1 MLSALCDSCPVI
13 FFANKRQRLR
23 HLKAKHASIKC
34 NICEKSFIS
43 ENSLLHHKQSVHI
56 VFTLSCCQE
65 CKKSF
70 TSEESLR
77 QHIRS
82 NSTHTSEQS
91 MPNNKVYKRHDHDV
105 LDLDNKT
112 EVKREKEYIDFEG
125 DTKPNPWQL
134 QLGEDL
140 CIKQEMKIKREN
152 EEYFE
157 EDTKPDIKKLKLD
170 NNIALKEELKTNT
183 VIKHELE
190 EKGHKNTVVH
200 NIRKENQLN
209 HETID
214 QKRALFVNCYN
225 NFIQMA
231 LLREVFQTKC

>member
-13 FFANKRQRLR
+13 FFATKRQRLR

-34 NICEKSFIS
+34 NICDKSFIT
-43 ENSLLHHKQSVHI
+43 ENSLLQHKHFVHI
-56 VFTLSCCQE
+56 VFTLSSCKE
-65 CKKSF
+65 CEKSF
-70 TSEESLR
+70 TSEESLK
-77 QHIRS
+77 QHMRG

-91 MPNNKVYKRHDHDV
+91 MPNNKVYKRDDHNV
-105 LDLDNKT
+105 LDIKT
-112 EVKREKEYIDFEG
+112 EVKQDKEYFDFEG
-125 DTKPNPWQL
+125 DIKPNHWQL

-140 CIKQEMKIKREN
+140 CIKHEMKIKREK

-157 EDTKPDIKKLKLD
+157 EDTKPYMKKLKLD

-231 LLREVFQTKC
+231 LLREVFQTN

>member
-13 FFANKRQRLR
+13 FYANKRQRLR

-34 NICEKSFIS
+34 NICDKSFIS
-43 ENSLLHHKQSVHI
+43 ENSLLHHKQFVHI
-56 VFTLSCCQE
+56 VFTLSSCQE

-70 TSEESLR
+70 TSEESLK
-77 QHIRS
+77 QHMQS

-91 MPNNKVYKRHDHDV
+91 MPYNKVSPLHNHDV
-105 LDLDNKT
+105 LDIKT
-112 EVKREKEYIDFEG
+112 EAKQEKEYFDFEG
-125 DTKPNPWQL
+125 DMKPNPWQL
-134 QLGEDL
+134 RLGKDL
-140 CIKQEMKIKREN
+140 CIKQEINIKREN

-170 NNIALKEELKTNT
+170 ANNAPKEDLETNK

-190 EKGHKNTVVH
+190 EKRHKNTVVH
-200 NIRKENQLN
+200 NINKEIQLN

-231 LLREVFQTKC
+231 LLREVSQTK